1 MAEEVFFTS
10 GLINFFTL
18 LARTQ
23 VHVGVKAG
31 KFVDAKTAEGLIA
44 LHIPQ
49 CILSEG
55 AYGNDLAL
63 ALDRVDHVAESLL
76 FSQAASGELGCVEGA
91 LTQAQLIRVPLIVD
105 DLALTFSSEHGLNL
119 LENRSE
125 LHLRRR

>member
-1 MAEEVFFTS
+1 MAEEVLFTS
-10 GLINFFTL
+10 SLINFFAL
-18 LARTQ
+18 LARAQ

-44 LHIPQ
+44 LHITQ

-76 FSQAASGELGCVEGA
+76 FSQATSGELGWVEGA
-91 LTQAQLIRVPLIVD
+91 LTQAQLIRIPLAVD
-105 DLALTFSSEHGLNL
+105 DLTLTFASEHGLNL
-119 LENRSE
+119 FEYGSE
-125 LHLRRR
+125 LHVGLR

>member
-1 MAEEVFFTS
+1 MAEDVLFTS
-10 GLINFFTL
+10 SLINFFAL
-18 LARTQ
+18 LARAQ
-23 VHVGVKAG
+23 EHVGVKAG

-44 LHIPQ
+44 LHVSQ

-55 AYGNDLAL
+55 ADGNDLAL

-76 FSQAASGELGCVEGA
+76 FSQAASGELGWGEGA

-125 LHLRRR
+125 LHLGLR

>member
-1 MAEEVFFTS
+1 MAEEVLFTS
-10 GLINFFTL
+10 SLINFFAL
-18 LARTQ
+18 LARAQ

-44 LHIPQ
+44 LHVSQ

-55 AYGNDLAL
+55 ADGNDLAL

-76 FSQAASGELGCVEGA
+76 FSQAASWELGWGEGA
-91 LTQAQLIRVPLIVD
+91 LTQAKLIRVSLIVD

-125 LHLRRR
+125 LHLGLR